1 MSKITLDNDLRA
13 KLNGLNSPLE
23 ICDEAGQTV
32 GHFLP
37 SALYKK
43 FAYAAL
49 ATECPYSAQELE
61 RMHQETGGRPLA
73 ELWNELRS
81 EWPSP

>member
-1 MSKITLDNDLRA
+1 MSKVTLDNDLRA
-13 KLNGLNSPLE
+13 KLSGLKKPLE
-23 ICDEAGQTV
+23 ICDESGQTV

-49 ATECPYSAQELE
+49 AAECSYSAEDLA
-61 RMHQETGGRPLA
+61 RMHQETGGGSLA
-73 ELWNELRS
+73 DLWKQLGAE
-81 EWPSP
+81 